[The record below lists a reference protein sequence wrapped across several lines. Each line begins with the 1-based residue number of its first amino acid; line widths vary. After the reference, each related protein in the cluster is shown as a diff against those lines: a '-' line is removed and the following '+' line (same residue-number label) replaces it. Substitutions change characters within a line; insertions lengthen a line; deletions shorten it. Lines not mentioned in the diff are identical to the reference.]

1 MSCMPRDIVRDLVD
15 IMRILHSVPS
25 ARALAEVACDTLAMV
40 WQHTAD
46 QRALL
51 WSLHDGA
58 LPFVM
63 SLYHSEEPSTRV
75 GNALGTI
82 ALLSVFGKVQRA
94 LPRDMS
100 FLNEFPDG
108 PGRYA
113 QRRADVARPIYRKTC
128 AYCKHPEGG
137 RGEARKGPLTGLRI
151 APCIVVRASTK
162 CKAGA
167 VSLPIRTSHLLQPSG
182 KISPRD
188 AHFLKACGNDYL
200 CKNLARILGEI
211 SEGLERHREHLALP
225 PRVHIEIRIGGRFDE
240 DAHENRVA
248 IRREDGEEGSVA
260 EPFAGDDPEEP
271 TVLIVAVLLRIDKL
285 AGAVVVRRSTL
296 QELKEEAERLTE

>member
-1 MSCMPRDIVRDLVD
+1 
-15 IMRILHSVPS
+15 MRILHSVPS

-46 QRALL
+46 QRALV

-58 LPFVM
+58 LPLVM

-82 ALLSVFGKVQRA
+82 ALLSVFGEVQRV

-100 FLNEFPDG
+100 FLDEFPDG

-137 RGEARKGPLTGLRI
+137 RGEARKGFLCC
-151 APCIVVRASTK
+151 PCFSAIYCSTECQAADWPSHRALHRR
-162 CKAGA
+162 AR
-167 VSLPIRTSHLLQPSG
+167 VDEVQG